1 MSTNVELLSSERRI
15 GLLGDLHGDFFHTKT
30 VLPMLASKGIRA
42 VIQLG
47 DFGFIWPGE
56 QIGKNLHRLNR
67 VLDANDMVLF
77 VVDGNHEDHDR
88 LAAYRRDS
96 DGIRWVKPRIGVLPR
111 GFRAQLASGRTLA
124 ALGGAN
130 SIDRYRRNPG
140 RSWWPGEQITEADLA
155 ALGTDPVDV
164 LVGHDA
170 PADLAALDAFLAA
183 NAWMWDRAGLAYAEQ
198 GRTMFHRGFLNV
210 RPKLSV
216 SGHYHRFTDEL
227 VTHRAGDDTF
237 ECRSVVL
244 DMNGAK
250 VSQAILDVDDLTLEF
265 LARGGALQQPTGNAR
280 LA

>member
-1 MSTNVELLSSERRI
+1 MSTNVDLLKSERRI
-15 GLLGDLHGDFFHTKT
+15 GLLGDLHGDYFHART

-67 VLDANDMVLF
+67 ILDENGMVLF

-88 LAAYRRDS
+88 LASYARDA
-96 DGIRWVKPRIGVLPR
+96 DGIRWVKPRIAVLPR
-111 GFRAQLASGRTLA
+111 GFRAHLASGRILA

-130 SIDRYRRNPG
+130 SIDRCRRTSG
-140 RSWWPGEQITEADLA
+140 RSWWPGEQITEDDLA
-155 ALGTDPVDV
+155 VLGTDPVDV

-170 PADLAALDAFLAA
+170 PANLPVLDAFLRSHAG
-183 NAWMWDRAGLAYAEQ
+183 MWDRAGLAYAAQ
-198 GRTMFHRGFLNV
+198 GRAMFHHGFLNV
-210 RPKLSV
+210 RPRLTL
-216 SGHYHRFTDEL
+216 SGHYHRCTDEL
-227 VTHRAGDDTF
+227 VTHQADDHMF

-250 VSQAILDVDDLTLEF
+250 LSQAILDVDDLSLEF
-265 LARGGALQQPTGNAR
+265 LFRGGATSPRPA
-280 LA
+280 AAAPA